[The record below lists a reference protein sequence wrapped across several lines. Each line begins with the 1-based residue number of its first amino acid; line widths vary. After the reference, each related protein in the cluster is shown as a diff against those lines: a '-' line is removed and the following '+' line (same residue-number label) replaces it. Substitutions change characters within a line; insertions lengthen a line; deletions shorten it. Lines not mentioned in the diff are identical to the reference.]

1 MVGVRNRLSDSL
13 AKLQNIYDVDFW
25 SGSNLEI
32 GQGGSSELFDGFSEF
47 KQISLKVTA
56 GNQSGTLFHEDI
68 QLEEGDFN
76 QDIVFLFAVKM
87 PSGGLITCSIAD
99 VDLVGGATTTTA
111 LNLSQSDA
119 VINAPGILSPQWNI
133 FRSNMF
139 QLESNQQLPAININI
154 IFEPNDPNETFYFTT
169 PAVYPAYEFSSA
181 NDSVALIASYL
192 PDVMF
197 QADLDAET
205 TPDRAMLRL
214 IDIATLGLGE
224 SLELTRE
231 FAYVD
236 TEEGFSS
243 SDSLTKSTLV
253 NSSVAELETLIW
265 LCKFSGTQPIT
276 RFNFSPE
283 IVSDAFILESSDLNS
298 EDQLRL
304 TSFTELNPP
313 LLDTDAQETL
323 LRWQLDTGY
332 YGKNAGTLNALTE
345 AAKLQLINTKTVYV
359 TYDYDTAPYEINIQT
374 KWSETIGAVGPEVI
388 GQSSEIILESIE
400 PARPLGTKIT
410 HEYVE

>member
-169 PAVYPAYEFSSA
+169 PAVYP
-181 NDSVALIASYL
+181 V
-192 PDVMF
+192 
-197 QADLDAET
+197 
-205 TPDRAMLRL
+205 
-214 IDIATLGLGE
+214 
-224 SLELTRE
+224 
-231 FAYVD
+231 
-236 TEEGFSS
+236 
-243 SDSLTKSTLV
+243 K
-253 NSSVAELETLIW
+253 
-265 LCKFSGTQPIT
+265 
-276 RFNFSPE
+276 
-283 IVSDAFILESSDLNS
+283 
-298 EDQLRL
+298 
-304 TSFTELNPP
+304 
-313 LLDTDAQETL
+313 
-323 LRWQLDTGY
+323 
-332 YGKNAGTLNALTE
+332 
-345 AAKLQLINTKTVYV
+345 
-359 TYDYDTAPYEINIQT
+359 
-374 KWSETIGAVGPEVI
+374 
-388 GQSSEIILESIE
+388 
-400 PARPLGTKIT
+400 
-410 HEYVE
+410 

>member
-1 MVGVRNRLSDSL
+1 
-13 AKLQNIYDVDFW
+13 
-25 SGSNLEI
+25 
-32 GQGGSSELFDGFSEF
+32 
-47 KQISLKVTA
+47 
-56 GNQSGTLFHEDI
+56 
-68 QLEEGDFN
+68 
-76 QDIVFLFAVKM
+76 
-87 PSGGLITCSIAD
+87 
-99 VDLVGGATTTTA
+99 
-111 LNLSQSDA
+111 
-119 VINAPGILSPQWNI
+119 
-133 FRSNMF
+133 
-139 QLESNQQLPAININI
+139 
-154 IFEPNDPNETFYFTT
+154 
-169 PAVYPAYEFSSA
+169 
-181 NDSVALIASYL
+181 
-192 PDVMF
+192 MF

-205 TPDRAMLRL
+205 APDRAMLRL

-283 IVSDAFILESSDLNS
+283 IVFDAFILESSDLNS

-304 TSFTELNPP
+304 TSFTDLNPP
-313 LLDTDAQETL
+313 LLDTAAQETL

-345 AAKLQLINTKTVYV
+345 ATKLQLINTKTVYV
-359 TYDYDTAPYEINIQT
+359 AYDYDAAPYEINIQT
-374 KWSETIGAVGPEVI
+374 KWSETIGAIGPEVI